1 LFSHLAPQL
10 FDVGAQLGISSAAR
24 TSTGAHDDVHRGQ
37 LMLMKTERFAYDT
50 ADAIALHGTA
60 GHLRCHSESESRP
73 TLIVHTRS
81 HTEEPIP
88 HAPAARVDRFEVR
101 LPPQAALRGK
111 SESLGMRAA
120 VGQWPS
126 SFRPPL
132 GNERGLSC

>member
-1 LFSHLAPQL
+1 
-10 FDVGAQLGISSAAR
+10 
-24 TSTGAHDDVHRGQ
+24 
-37 LMLMKTERFAYDT
+37 MLMKPEGFADDAT
-50 ADAIALHGTA
+50 NAIALHGTA
-60 GHLRCHSESESRP
+60 GHFRGDGKPE
-73 TLIVHTRS
+73 TGTTFIVLTRS

-120 VGQWPS
+120 VGQWAS

-132 GNERGLSC
+132 VIERGLSC